1 MILIRHGETGW
12 NAEGRW
18 QGCQDVPLNARGL
31 EQAAQAAAYV
41 RDAFSPRRVWSSDLM
56 RCTATA
62 APLGLP
68 VETSKTL
75 REVNYGSWEGK
86 RFVDLPESEQKMAL
100 ERLAW
105 DPEFR
110 APGGEKFGNL
120 VRRGAR
126 FLAESK
132 VLEEEGDLVIVGHGG
147 ALRGLLVALLGLP
160 PRAIGRFHFDNA
172 SVSVVQVDEG
182 LATLTALNITV
193 SSNSVANSV
202 RRPR

>member
-31 EQAAQAAAYV
+31 EQAAHTAAYV
-41 RDAFSPRRVWSSDLM
+41 RDAFSPLRVWSSDLM

-86 RFVDLPESEQKMAL
+86 RFDDLPEPEQKMAL

-120 VRRGAR
+120 VRRGSR
-126 FLAESK
+126 FMADSK
-132 VLEEEGDLVIVGHGG
+132 VMDEEGDVVIVGHGG
-147 ALRGLLVALLGLP
+147 AMRGLLVALLGLP
-160 PRAIGRFHFDNA
+160 PRAIGRFHFDNG
-172 SVSVVQVDEG
+172 SVSIVRVDDG
-182 LATLTALNITV
+182 LATLTALNLTGHL
-193 SSNSVANSV
+193 NSAGPT
-202 RRPR
+202 R

>member
-75 REVNYGSWEGK
+75 REVSYGTWEGK

>member
-1 MILIRHGETGW
+1 MIRHGETGW

-86 RFVDLPESEQKMAL
+86 RFVDLPETEQKMAL

-110 APGGEKFGNL
+110 APGGEKLGNL

>member
-1 MILIRHGETGW
+1 M
-12 NAEGRW
+12 
-18 QGCQDVPLNARGL
+18 PLNARGL
-31 EQAAQAAAYV
+31 AQAAHTAAYV
-41 RDAFSPRRVWSSDLM
+41 RDAFSPRLVWSSDLM

-68 VETSKTL
+68 VKTSKTL
-75 REVNYGSWEGK
+75 REVDYGSWEGR
-86 RFVDLPESEQKMAL
+86 RFVDLPDSEQKMAL
-100 ERLAW
+100 ERLALG
-105 DPEFR
+105 PEFR

-132 VLEEEGDLVIVGHGG
+132 VLEEGGDVVIVGHGG

-172 SVSVVQVDEG
+172 SMSVVHVDDG
-182 LATLTALNITV
+182 LATLTALNV
-193 SSNSVANSV
+193 RAPSNSVVNSAG
-202 RRPR
+202 RPR

>member
-1 MILIRHGETGW
+1 M
-12 NAEGRW
+12 
-18 QGCQDVPLNARGL
+18 
-31 EQAAQAAAYV
+31 
-41 RDAFSPRRVWSSDLM
+41 
-56 RCTATA
+56 
-62 APLGLP
+62 
-68 VETSKTL
+68 ETSKTL
-75 REVNYGSWEGK
+75 REVSYGSWEGK

>member
-1 MILIRHGETGW
+1 MIRHGETGW

-18 QGCQDVPLNARGL
+18 QGSQDVPLNARGL

-147 ALRGLLVALLGLP
+147 ALRGLLVALLRLP

-202 RRPR
+202 RGPR

>member
-1 MILIRHGETGW
+1 MIRHGETGW

-18 QGCQDVPLNARGL
+18 QGRQDVPLNARGF
-31 EQAAQAAAYV
+31 EQAERTAVYV
-41 RDAFSPRRVWSSDLM
+41 REAFSLRRVWSSDLM

-75 REVNYGSWEGK
+75 REVGYGSWEGK
-86 RFVDLPESEQKMAL
+86 RFVDLPEPEQKMAL

-126 FLAESK
+126 FVAESK
-132 VLEEEGDLVIVGHGG
+132 VLDEEGDVVVVGHGG

-172 SVSVVQVDEG
+172 SVSVVHVGGG
-182 LATLTALNITV
+182 LATLTALNLTGHM
-193 SSNSVANSV
+193 NSAGP
-202 RRPR
+202 PR